1 MYSATEW
8 SNMKSWTTNQDSKK
22 GVFFREIVEEKWF
35 QSGLFVCVFQ
45 LRSLKTP
52 NDRFNLLSPAPWNFL
67 KAKLHSVIPALQ
79 VKCRG
84 HFNFNTYHFH
94 TAIIIFSLHYQFDHN
109 KPANVQWSG
118 TTFSN
123 KSTINFVFEDGESSK
138 EVSRMWV
145 SSNQVIQGLNSKTKS
160 SKWFF
165 LMIIS
170 FSLTSLVK

>member
-1 MYSATEW
+1 
-8 SNMKSWTTNQDSKK
+8 MKSWTTNQDSKK
-22 GVFFREIVEEKWF
+22 VYFFVKLWKKNGF
-35 QSGLFVCVFQ
+35 KVVCLCVSFSSEAWRLQ
-45 LRSLKTP
+45 MIGSIS
-52 NDRFNLLSPAPWNFL
+52 FSPAPWNFL

-123 KSTINFVFEDGESSK
+123 KTTINFVFEDGESSK

>member
-109 KPANVQWSG
+109 KPANVQMKWN
-118 TTFSN
+118 SN
-123 KSTINFVFEDGESSK
+123 
-138 EVSRMWV
+138 
-145 SSNQVIQGLNSKTKS
+145 
-160 SKWFF
+160 
-165 LMIIS
+165 
-170 FSLTSLVK
+170 